1 MLMRTTFYGHFVAG
15 EDQQGI
21 RPNVESMM
29 KYGVK
34 SILDYSAEEDLASEK
49 SVKEENTPAN
59 TSLDNFKRKIYD
71 PSEIQFEKNTKIFM
85 DCVDAVSDVTNATGI
100 GAVKLTSLIRPQLLL
115 KFSSLIS
122 QILNSKSQIDND
134 QFKWKKLI
142 TLSDE
147 QFAKVL
153 NDIPALKDLP
163 SNEKLLFDQTELN
176 EIRNMLLRIDDIV
189 EVKLNSIFTYE

>member
-1 MLMRTTFYGHFVAG
+1 MRTTFYGHFVAG
-15 EDQQGI
+15 EDQKGI

-49 SVKEENTPAN
+49 SVKQENAN
-59 TSLDNFKRKIYD
+59 ANSITESFKRKLYD
-71 PSEIQFEKNTKIFM
+71 PSEVQFEKNTKIFM

-122 QILNSKSQIDND
+122 QILKNKSQIDSD
-134 QFKWKKLI
+134 LFKWKKI
-142 TLSDE
+142 ISLSDDE
-147 QFAKVL
+147 FAKVF
-153 NDIPALKDLP
+153 NDIPALKNLKP
-163 SNEKLLFDQTELN
+163 NEKLIFDQNELN

-189 EVKLNSIFTYE
+189 EV

>member
-1 MLMRTTFYGHFVAG
+1 MRTTFYGHFVAG
-15 EDQQGI
+15 EDQNGI

-49 SVKEENTPAN
+49 SVKEENNT
-59 TSLDNFKRKIYD
+59 TSLGLEHSKRKIYD
-71 PSEIQFEKNTKIFM
+71 PAEIQFEKNTKIFM

-115 KFSSLIS
+115 KFSSLVS
-122 QILNSKSQIDND
+122 QVIRQKNAIDQD
-134 QFKWKKLI
+134 IFTWKKLI
-142 TLSDE
+142 NMSDE
-147 QFAKVL
+147 EFAKVF
-153 NDIPALKDLP
+153 NDIPALKDLKP
-163 SNEKLLFDQTELN
+163 NEKLIFDQTELN

-189 EVKLNSIFTYE
+189 EVFSFRLFYQ